1 MGSGKVGKWVYGKEN
16 GKENEK
22 ENGKVNAKE
31 KWERETRFRKK

>member
-22 ENGKVNAKE
+22 ENGKVNVKV